1 MDLTSGFR
9 IGRVHGIDIR
19 VHWSWLLVF
28 GLLSWSLS
36 QGLFGDLF
44 TSRSEGERWAVGVV
58 TALLFFASV
67 LLHELAHAFVAQRYS
82 MEVPSITLF
91 VFGGVSNLGSEM
103 KTAGQEF
110 RVAIAG
116 PLMSWAVAIA
126 FGALW
131 LLTRPAEISAVF
143 GYLAWINA
151 VLGVFNLL
159 PGFPL
164 DGGRVLRSIV
174 WASTKDLLRATRVA
188 SRVGVLIA
196 YAMIA
201 VGLLFIVAFGL
212 FGGLWY
218 VLIGL
223 FLKSASEGSYA
234 SMLAETA
241 LRDVDAAA
249 VMRPAPAPLHAVL
262 SLQRLVDERLL
273 ESGERTYLVEREG
286 TVIGLITAADV
297 ASVPRA
303 RWGETPVEAT
313 MVPAERVITVA
324 PETGLIA
331 ALRLMQQHDIHQLPV
346 LEHDRVVGML
356 TRGDVL
362 RRIEVRSIFG
372 DGGERRPERDG

>member
-19 VHWSWLLVF
+19 VHWSWLLIF

-36 QGLFGDLF
+36 QGLFGELF
-44 TSRSEGERWAVGVV
+44 PSHSEGERWAVGVV
-58 TALLFFASV
+58 TALLFFVSV
-67 LLHELAHAFVAQRYS
+67 LLHELSHAFVAQRYG

-131 LLTRPAEISAVF
+131 LLTRPAEVSAVF
-143 GYLAWINA
+143 GYLALINA

-174 WASTKDLLRATRVA
+174 WASTRDLLRATRVA
-188 SRVGVLIA
+188 SRVGIVIA
-196 YAMIA
+196 YAMI
-201 VGLLFIVAFGL
+201 VLGLFFIVAFGL

-234 SMLAETA
+234 SLLAETA
-241 LRDVDAAA
+241 LRDVNAAA
-249 VMRPAPAPLHAVL
+249 VMRPAPAPLHAAL

-273 ESGERTYLVEREG
+273 ETAERTYLVEREG

-303 RWGETPVEAT
+303 RWGETPVEAA

-324 PETGLIA
+324 PETGVIA

-346 LEHDRVVGML
+346 LEHDRVVGMV

-372 DGGERRPERDG
+372 ERGERRPERDR